1 MFLREN
7 YQSLKKEVE
16 IANIIWNENNNNK
29 IYRFGLSLEWSI
41 LNEVKSIPNIKLNW
55 FGLVLIQTRKEKNKI
70 NLIDQ
75 FGLECQTHRIVDL
88 IFFFLLVK
96 YHSARNPRRQVWC
109 LEIHFVLLKFL
120 WFLWNCDIQMRC
132 YNMILISPS

>member
-55 FGLVLIQTRKEKNKI
+55 FGLVLIQTRKEKKNKI

-75 FGLECQTHRIVDL
+75 FGSEMSDSSNRWFD
-88 IFFFLLVK
+88 FFFCWSNIIV
-96 YHSARNPRRQVWC
+96 
-109 LEIHFVLLKFL
+109 LEIHVHK
-120 WFLWNCDIQMRC
+120 
-132 YNMILISPS
+132 